1 MNEIKEMRETM
12 TLTLLQQPKAT
23 ERLKAVSFTSEI
35 ENPDIKVIMAL
46 LNTLDRDPNI
56 NVRLGSLDALVE
68 YVGNPV
74 VREGLINSITKQ
86 DSPLVQVALADI
98 MIALQEKRSVP
109 ELKKLLEKR
118 DLNETAKERLEQSI
132 KTLI

>member
-1 MNEIKEMRETM
+1 NE
-12 TLTLLQQPKAT
+12 
-23 ERLKAVSFTSEI
+23 VV
-35 ENPDIKVIMAL
+35 NPDIKVIMAL

-132 KTLI
+132 KILL